1 MAVVICKQIKH
12 MSCTHQSIVRK
23 LRNSCRKGKGVRALD
38 LLGTTKP
45 KAFLDYSVAK
55 DSAGFICSE
64 DNFNLTNPC
73 NWVIIICETMFSFWF
88 NHLMVMK
95 LPLQYYLKAAFGFD
109 KNQFSEILMLVGVGS
124 IVSQVKCIMEQNFS
138 LYLLNE
144 FDIPI
149 YWRLWVLFNFSHQ
162 SRHLINICLYVFG
175 LTLLSAWH
183 MPDFSLNPLLGC
195 LEVIKRRNLTE
206 LQLVI

>member
-1 MAVVICKQIKH
+1 M
-12 MSCTHQSIVRK
+12 
-23 LRNSCRKGKGVRALD
+23 
-38 LLGTTKP
+38 
-45 KAFLDYSVAK
+45 
-55 DSAGFICSE
+55 
-64 DNFNLTNPC
+64 
-73 NWVIIICETMFSFWF
+73 IIICETMFSFWF

-95 LPLQYYLKAAFGFD
+95 LPLQYYLKAAFGFN

-124 IVSQVKCIMEQNFS
+124 IVSQVKCIMELNFS

-162 SRHLINICLYVFG
+162 SRQLINICLYVFC

-195 LEVIKRRNLTE
+195 LEVIKRRNLTD
-206 LQLVI
+206 LQLVF